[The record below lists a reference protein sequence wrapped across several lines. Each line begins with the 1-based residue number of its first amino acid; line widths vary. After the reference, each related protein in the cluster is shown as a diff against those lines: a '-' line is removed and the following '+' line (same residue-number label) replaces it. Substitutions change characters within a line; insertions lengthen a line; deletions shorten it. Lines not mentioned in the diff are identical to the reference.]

1 MGNINMMNYNKEKT
15 IIDLSDSLNISD
27 MGIKLTN
34 ILETEG
40 VENKELC
47 LNLGNIDLKQSQLL
61 SIKAL
66 IEAMQSKLIAIE
78 TTSEMT
84 ETAAIG
90 LGLTVGK
97 PSQLETDEFASMA
110 EPQNDAPSFSETFK
124 QQDSTLNQNELSSFE
139 QLKKMNSI
147 GDFVTNSENLQEV
160 QSENLEEETREFLN
174 EAENEVDEAQ
184 DLYEPKEKEI
194 SAPGSIESALDVTFG
209 IQSEPSFNIDNNEA
223 KETVEERAE
232 TNENDVIFPTQMFK
246 EQLDEDYEKTETIE
260 SAEEGKYV
268 LLDTEGITP
277 EGLELIKS
285 NTSDLQTLYLTQTL
299 RSGQTVSFEG
309 NIFLIGDAHPGSE
322 INATGDITVWGILG
336 GIVHAGTKG
345 NTNAKVRAL
354 KLNPI
359 QLRIAH
365 LYSRRND
372 TVNVPY
378 VQKSNEFTPEEARIE
393 NEQIVIYKTLRRED

>member
-1 MGNINMMNYNKEKT
+1 MMNYNSEKT
-15 IIDLSDSLNISD
+15 IIDLSDSMNISD

-34 ILETEG
+34 MLENGG
-40 VENKELC
+40 VANKELC

-66 IEAMQSKLIAIE
+66 IEAMQSRLVGVE

-97 PSQLETDEFASMA
+97 PSQNVSDAYAQTV
-110 EPQNDAPSFSETFK
+110 EPVVEAPSFNETFK
-124 QQDSTLNQNELSSFE
+124 QDVSINSNELSSFD

-147 GDFVTNSENLQEV
+147 GDFVTSSENLQEV
-160 QSENLEEETREFLN
+160 ESENLEEETQEFLDN
-174 EAENEVDEAQ
+174 AEQEAEESENM
-184 DLYEPKEKEI
+184 YETSGKEI
-194 SAPGSIESALDVTFG
+194 AAPDSIESALDVTFG
-209 IQSEPSFNIDNNEA
+209 SNAEPSFSIKDEEVIEVPEE
-223 KETVEERAE
+223 KVEKDET
-232 TNENDVIFPTQMFK
+232 DVIFPSQMFK
-246 EQLDEDYEKTETIE
+246 EQFDEDYEKTETIE

-345 NTNAKVRAL
+345 NTEAKVRAL

-393 NEQIVIYKTLRRED
+393 KEQIVIYKTLRRED

>member
-1 MGNINMMNYNKEKT
+1 MGNVNMMNYNKEKT
-15 IIDLSDSLNISD
+15 IIDLSDASNISD
-27 MGIKLTN
+27 LGIKLTN

-40 VENKELC
+40 IAGKELY
-47 LNLGNIDLKQSQLL
+47 LNLGNTDLKQSQLL

-66 IEAMQSKLIAIE
+66 IEAMQSSLCGVE

-84 ETAAIG
+84 ETSAIG
-90 LGLTVGK
+90 LGLSVEK
-97 PSQLETDEFASMA
+97 PTRPQAQAPVIEET
-110 EPQNDAPSFSETFK
+110 PSFSETFK
-124 QQDSTLNQNELSSFE
+124 QEQPAPAELNSNELSSFN
-139 QLKKMNSI
+139 QLKNMNSI
-147 GDFVTNSENLQEV
+147 GDFVTASESTQEAKINSLNKETQETV
-160 QSENLEEETREFLN
+160 PVN
-174 EAENEVDEAQ
+174 NEVEEPQ
-184 DLYEPKEKEI
+184 NLYESMEKEI
-194 SAPGSIESALDVTFG
+194 SAPDSIESALDVTFG
-209 IQSEPSFNIDNNEA
+209 I
-223 KETVEERAE
+223 K
-232 TNENDVIFPTQMFK
+232 
-246 EQLDEDYEKTETIE
+246 DEVKEKTEETDETDIIFPQQMFPEQPNDYESTETIG
-260 SAEEGKYV
+260 AEDGKYV

-277 EGLELIKS
+277 EGLELIKA

-299 RSGQTVSFEG
+299 RSGQTVSYEG

-336 GIVHAGTKG
+336 GIVHAGAKG
-345 NTNAKVRAL
+345 NTEAKVRAL

-393 NEQIVIYKTLRRED
+393 KEQIVIYKTLRRED

>member
-15 IIDLSDSLNISD
+15 IIDLSDSMNISD

-40 VENKELC
+40 VANKELC

-97 PSQLETDEFASMA
+97 PSQLETDEFASIS

-184 DLYEPKEKEI
+184 DLYEHKEKEI
-194 SAPGSIESALDVTFG
+194 SAPNSIESALDVTFG
-209 IQSEPSFNIDNNEA
+209 IQSEPSFNIDNNET

-378 VQKSNEFTPEEARIE
+378 LQKSNEFTPEEARIE
-393 NEQIVIYKTLRRED
+393 NEQIR

>member
-15 IIDLSDSLNISD
+15 VIDLSDATNISD
-27 MGIKLTN
+27 LGIKLTN
-34 ILETEG
+34 ILETDG
-40 VENKELC
+40 IAGKELC
-47 LNLGNIDLKQSQLL
+47 LNLGDIDLKQSQLL

-66 IEAMQSKLIAIE
+66 IEAMQSSLHGIE

-84 ETAAIG
+84 ETSAVG
-90 LGLTVGK
+90 LGLSVGK
-97 PSQLETDEFASMA
+97 PSKPQPKTPVFEET
-110 EPQNDAPSFSETFK
+110 PTFSDTFK
-124 QQDSTLNQNELSSFE
+124 QPEPAELNSNELSSFN
-139 QLKKMNSI
+139 QLKNMNSI
-147 GDFVTNSENLQEV
+147 GDFVTASETTQEAKINNL
-160 QSENLEEETREFLN
+160 SEETQETAPVN
-174 EAENEVDEAQ
+174 NEVEEPQ
-184 DLYEPKEKEI
+184 NLYESMEKEI
-194 SAPGSIESALDVTFG
+194 SAPDSIASALDVTFG
-209 IQSEPSFNIDNNEA
+209 VKDGISEEA
-223 KETVEERAE
+223 AESDET
-232 TNENDVIFPTQMFK
+232 DIIFPQQMFP
-246 EQLDEDYEKTETIE
+246 EQLNDYESTETIG
-260 SAEEGKYV
+260 AEEGKYV

-299 RSGQTVSFEG
+299 RSGQTVSYEG

-345 NTNAKVRAL
+345 NTDAKVRAL

-393 NEQIVIYKTLRRED
+393 KEQIVIYKTLRRED